1 MPIKYQKWIER
12 SDLHNNPEDVYI
24 FGDNYARQG
33 LCGQAKA
40 MRGEPNALGIATK
53 RTPYHNNEDAY
64 FSDDNFF
71 MHTYSLSVE
80 FGKANVALKEGKT
93 VVIPSDGIGTGLSK
107 VPEKAPQVHTYIEMA
122 VMVLERRYGMLLGV
136 DPVWQFRFI
145 KR

>member
-1 MPIKYQKWIER
+1 MPFKYQKWIER
-12 SDLHNNPEDVYI
+12 SDLQNNPEDVYI

-33 LCGQAKA
+33 LGGQAKA

-53 RTPYHNNEDAY
+53 RTPDHNEDAY

>member
-1 MPIKYQKWIER
+1 
-12 SDLHNNPEDVYI
+12 
-24 FGDNYARQG
+24 
-33 LCGQAKA
+33 
-40 MRGEPNALGIATK
+40 
-53 RTPYHNNEDAY
+53 
-64 FSDDNFF
+64 